1 VKNSGESEINRKIQ
15 YKAHFSMWAALKSP
29 LLMGHDLRTMSAK
42 TLTILNNPAIIA
54 ISQDPLGLAVNLVR
68 RDTNVKKDKYGMG
81 ETHLWTGQLAN
92 GDQVVI
98 LFNAADQDIQMSAS
112 LEEIF
117 YYEGPEGSAPQVNQI
132 WDVYDLWAG
141 RMDIETAQ
149 RILDADDDLPAREQ
163 LLKEAHW
170 YNSSAMSYQEG
181 LKAGDARLLGKKSSS
196 IAPGGALSVLVKRH
210 SAEVFRLRNPGEK
223 IARYSIAKDEL

>member
-1 VKNSGESEINRKIQ
+1 
-15 YKAHFSMWAALKSP
+15 MWAALKSP
-29 LLMGHDLRTMSAK
+29 LLMGHDLRTMSPA

-54 ISQDPLGLAVNLVR
+54 LSQDPLGLAVNLAR

-81 ETHLWTGQLAN
+81 ETHLWTGQLAG

-98 LFNAADQDIQMSAS
+98 LFNAADEDIHMSAS

-117 YYEGPEGSAPQVNQI
+117 YYEGPEGSAPQVKQA

-149 RILDADDDLPAREQ
+149 NILDADDDLRSSEQ
-163 LLKEAHW
+163 LLTEANW
-170 YNSSAMSYQEG
+170 YNSSAMSYKEG
-181 LKAGDARLLGKKSSS
+181 LKESDSRLLGKKSSS
-196 IAPGGALSVLVKRH
+196 ITAGGTLSVVVKRH

-223 IARYSIAKDEL
+223 TARYSMAKDEL

>member
-1 VKNSGESEINRKIQ
+1 
-15 YKAHFSMWAALKSP
+15 
-29 LLMGHDLRTMSAK
+29 
-42 TLTILNNPAIIA
+42 
-54 ISQDPLGLAVNLVR
+54 
-68 RDTNVKKDKYGMG
+68 
-81 ETHLWTGQLAN
+81 
-92 GDQVVI
+92 
-98 LFNAADQDIQMSAS
+98 MSAS

-117 YYEGPEGSAPQVNQI
+117 YYEGPEGSAPQVKQT

-149 RILDADDDLPAREQ
+149 KILDADDDSHEQ

-181 LKAGDARLLGKKSSS
+181 LKAGDSRLLGKKCSS
-196 IAPGGALSVLVKRH
+196 IAAGGTLSVLVKRH

-223 IARYSIAKDEL
+223 TARYSMVKDEL

>member
-1 VKNSGESEINRKIQ
+1 
-15 YKAHFSMWAALKSP
+15 MWAALKSP
-29 LLMGHDLRTMSAK
+29 LLMGHDLRTMSAT

-81 ETHLWTGQLAN
+81 ETHLWTGRLASS
-92 GDQVVI
+92 DQVVI

-117 YYEGPEGSAPQVNQI
+117 YYEGPEGSAPQVKQA

-141 RMDIETAQ
+141 RMSIETAQ
-149 RILDADDDLPAREQ
+149 KILNADDDLRSREQ
-163 LLKEAHW
+163 LLKDAHW
-170 YNSSAMSYQEG
+170 YNSSAVSYQEG
-181 LKAGDARLLGKKSSS
+181 LKAGDPRLIGKKSSS
-196 IAPGGALSVLVKRH
+196 IPAGGTLSVLVKRH
-210 SAEVFRLRNPGEK
+210 SAEVFRLRSPGEK
-223 IARYSIAKDEL
+223 TARYSMAKDEL

>member
-1 VKNSGESEINRKIQ
+1 MQ

-29 LLMGHDLRTMSAK
+29 LLMGHDLRDMSSA

-81 ETHLWTGQLAN
+81 ETHLWIGQLAG

-98 LFNAADQDIQMSAS
+98 LFNAADEDTQMSAS

-117 YYEGPEGSAPQVNQI
+117 YYEGPEGSAPQVQQV

-141 RMDIETAQ
+141 RMDIEMAQ
-149 RILDADDDLPAREQ
+149 KILDADGDLRASKKVLE
-163 LLKEAHW
+163 EANW
-170 YNSSAMSYQEG
+170 YNSSTMSYKEG
-181 LKAGDARLLGKKSSS
+181 LKAGDLRLLGKKISS
-196 IAPGGALSVLVKRH
+196 IAAGGTLSVLVKRH
-210 SAEVFRLRNPGEK
+210 SAEVFRLRNPGGK
-223 IARYSIAKDEL
+223 TARYSMAKDEL

>member
-1 VKNSGESEINRKIQ
+1 
-15 YKAHFSMWAALKSP
+15 MWAALKSP
-29 LLMGHDLRTMSAK
+29 LLMGHDLRTMSAS

-54 ISQDPLGLAVNLVR
+54 ISQDPLGLAVNLAR

-81 ETHLWTGQLAN
+81 ETHLWTGQLAS

-98 LFNAADQDIQMSAS
+98 LFNAADEDIQMSAS

-117 YYEGPEGSAPQVNQI
+117 YYEGAEGSAPQVKQA

-149 RILDADDDLPAREQ
+149 KILDADDDLPSSEQ
-163 LLKEAHW
+163 LLREAHW

-181 LKAGDARLLGKKSSS
+181 LKAGEPILLGKKSSS
-196 IAPGGALSVLVKRH
+196 IAAGGTLSVLVKRH
-210 SAEVFRLRNPGEK
+210 SAEVFRLRNQGEK
-223 IARYSIAKDEL
+223 TARYSMAKEEL

>member
-1 VKNSGESEINRKIQ
+1 
-15 YKAHFSMWAALKSP
+15 MWAALKSP
-29 LLMGHDLRTMSAK
+29 LLMGHDLRTMSAS

-54 ISQDPLGLAVNLVR
+54 ISQDPLGLAVNLAR

-81 ETHLWTGQLAN
+81 ETHMWTGRLAG

-98 LFNAADQDIQMSAS
+98 LFNAADEDIQMSAS

-117 YYEGPEGSAPQVNQI
+117 YYEGPEGSAPQVKQA

-149 RILDADDDLPAREQ
+149 KILDADDDLPSSEQ
-163 LLKEAHW
+163 LLREAHW

-181 LKAGDARLLGKKSSS
+181 LKAGEPILLGKKSSS
-196 IAPGGALSVLVKRH
+196 IAAGGTLSVLVKRH
-210 SAEVFRLRNPGEK
+210 SAEVFRLRNQGEK
-223 IARYSIAKDEL
+223 TARYSMAKEEL

>member
-1 VKNSGESEINRKIQ
+1 
-15 YKAHFSMWAALKSP
+15 MWAALKSP
-29 LLMGHDLRTMSAK
+29 LLMGHDLRTMSAS

-54 ISQDPLGLAVNLVR
+54 ISQDPLGLAVNLAR

-98 LFNAADQDIQMSAS
+98 LFNAADEDIQMSAS

-117 YYEGPEGSAPQVNQI
+117 YYEGAEGSAPQVKQA

-149 RILDADDDLPAREQ
+149 KILDADDDLPSSEQ
-163 LLKEAHW
+163 LLREAHW

-181 LKAGDARLLGKKSSS
+181 LKAGEPILLGKKSSS
-196 IAPGGALSVLVKRH
+196 IAAGGTLSVLVKRH
-210 SAEVFRLRNPGEK
+210 SAEVFRLRNQGEK
-223 IARYSIAKDEL
+223 TARYSMAKEEL

>member
-1 VKNSGESEINRKIQ
+1 
-15 YKAHFSMWAALKSP
+15 MWAALKSP
-29 LLMGHDLRTMSAK
+29 LLMGHDLRTMSPT

-54 ISQDPLGLAVNLVR
+54 ISQDPLGLAVNLAR

-81 ETHLWTGQLAN
+81 ETHLWTGQLAG

-98 LFNAADQDIQMSAS
+98 LFNAADQDIHMSAS

-117 YYEGPEGSAPQVNQI
+117 YYEGPEGSAPQAKQA

-149 RILDADDDLPAREQ
+149 KILVDDDDLRSREQ
-163 LLKEAHW
+163 LLKEANW
-170 YNSSAMSYQEG
+170 YNSSAMSYKEG
-181 LKAGDARLLGKKSSS
+181 LKSGDPRLLGKKTSS
-196 IAPGGALSVLVKRH
+196 IAAGGTLSVLVKRH

-223 IARYSIAKDEL
+223 TARYSMAKDEL

>member
-1 VKNSGESEINRKIQ
+1 
-15 YKAHFSMWAALKSP
+15 MWAALKSP
-29 LLMGHDLRTMSAK
+29 LLMGHDLRTMSAT

-54 ISQDPLGLAVNLVR
+54 ISQDPLGVAVNLAR

-81 ETHLWTGQLAN
+81 ETHMWTGRLAG

-98 LFNAADQDIQMSAS
+98 LFNAADEDIQMSAS

-117 YYEGPEGSAPQVNQI
+117 YYEGPEGSAPQVKQA

-149 RILDADDDLPAREQ
+149 KILDAEDDLRSCEQ
-163 LLKEAHW
+163 LLKEANW
-170 YNSSAMSYQEG
+170 YNSSVMSYEEG
-181 LKAGDARLLGKKSSS
+181 IKAGDSRLLGKKSSS
-196 IAPGGALSVLVKRH
+196 IAAGGTLSVLVKRH
-210 SAEVFRLRNPGEK
+210 SAEVFRLRTGEK
-223 IARYSIAKDEL
+223 IARYSMARDEL

>member
-1 VKNSGESEINRKIQ
+1 
-15 YKAHFSMWAALKSP
+15 MWAALKSP
-29 LLMGHDLRTMSAK
+29 LLMGHDLRTMSAS

-54 ISQDPLGLAVNLVR
+54 ISQDPLGLAVNLAR

-81 ETHLWTGQLAN
+81 ETHMWTGRLAG

-98 LFNAADQDIQMSAS
+98 LFNAADEDIQMSAS

-117 YYEGPEGSAPQVNQI
+117 YYEGPEGSAPQVKQA

-149 RILDADDDLPAREQ
+149 KILDAEDDLRSCEQ
-163 LLKEAHW
+163 LLKEANW
-170 YNSSAMSYQEG
+170 YNSSVMSYEEG
-181 LKAGDARLLGKKSSS
+181 IKAGDSRLLGKKSSS
-196 IAPGGALSVLVKRH
+196 IAAGGTLSVLVKRH
-210 SAEVFRLRNPGEK
+210 SAEVFRLRTGEK
-223 IARYSIAKDEL
+223 IARYSMARDEL

>member
-1 VKNSGESEINRKIQ
+1 
-15 YKAHFSMWAALKSP
+15 MWAALKSP
-29 LLMGHDLRTMSAK
+29 LLMGHDLRTMSAT

-54 ISQDPLGLAVNLVR
+54 ISQDPLGVAVNLAR

-81 ETHLWTGQLAN
+81 ETHMWTGRLAG

-98 LFNAADQDIQMSAS
+98 LFNAADEDIQMSAS

-117 YYEGPEGSAPQVNQI
+117 YYEGPEGSAPQVKQA

-149 RILDADDDLPAREQ
+149 KILDADDDQRLREQ
-163 LLKEAHW
+163 LWTDANW
-170 YNSSAMSYQEG
+170 YNSSAISYEEG
-181 LKAGDARLLGKKSSS
+181 LKAGDSRLLGKKTSS
-196 IAPGGALSVLVKRH
+196 IAAGGTLSVLAKRH
-210 SAEVFRLRNPGEK
+210 SAEIFRLRTGDK
-223 IARYSIAKDEL
+223 SVKDSIARDEL